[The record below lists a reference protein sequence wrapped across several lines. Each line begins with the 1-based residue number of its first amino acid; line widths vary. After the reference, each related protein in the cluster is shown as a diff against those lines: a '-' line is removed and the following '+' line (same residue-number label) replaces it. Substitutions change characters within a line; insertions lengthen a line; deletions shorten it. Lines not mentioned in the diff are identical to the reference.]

1 MGYFKFNTDEFKFFE
16 RANRIVA
23 ETLSLLE
30 KQVRPGI
37 TTLELD
43 KIAEDFIL
51 SNDAEPAFK
60 GYGNKKNPFP
70 GTVCTSI
77 DEIVVHGIP
86 NNDPL
91 KEGQIIS
98 LDVGAKYKGFFGD
111 SAITCFVGE
120 VSAEKRRLSE
130 ITEQSLFIGLEQAVD
145 RKKIYDISR
154 AIQTFV
160 EQNGYNVTRELVG
173 HGIGRVL
180 HDDPPVPNFV
190 PLLLHRGDY
199 PNWKLQKGLALAIEP
214 MVQMGM
220 RDTVTLKDGWTV
232 TTKDK
237 MPAAHWEHT
246 VIVDEGKPIIMTLRS

>member
-1 MGYFKFNTDEFKFFE
+1 LGYFKFNTDEFKFFE

-23 ETLSLLE
+23 ETLTLLQ
-30 KQVRPGI
+30 KYVKPGA
-37 TTLELD
+37 TTFELD
-43 KIAEDFIL
+43 KIAEDFIR

-70 GTVCTSI
+70 GTVCTSVNEVI
-77 DEIVVHGIP
+77 VHGIP
-86 NNDPL
+86 NKEPL

-120 VSAEKRRLSE
+120 VNEDLKRLSE
-130 ITEQSLFIGLEQAVD
+130 ITEKSLFLGIEQAVE

-154 AIQTFV
+154 AVQTFV
-160 EQNGYNVTRELVG
+160 ESNGYNVTRELVG

-199 PNWKLQKGLALAIEP
+199 PNWKLQNGLAIAIEP
-214 MVQMGM
+214 MVQMGA
-220 RDTVTLKDGWTV
+220 RDSITLQDGWTIV
-232 TTKDK
+232 TKDRK
-237 MPAAHWEHT
+237 PAAHWEHT
-246 VIVDEGKPIIMTLRS
+246 IVINENKPIIMTLRN

>member
-23 ETLSLLE
+23 ETLSLLQ
-30 KQVRPGI
+30 KTVKPGV

-43 KIAEDFIL
+43 KIAEDFIR
-51 SNDAEPAFK
+51 SKDAEPAFK

-86 NNDPL
+86 NNVPL
-91 KEGQIIS
+91 TEGQMIS

-120 VSAEKRRLSE
+120 VSEEKKRLSE
-130 ITEQSLFIGLEQAVD
+130 ITEQSLFLGIEQAID

-154 AIQTFV
+154 AIQMFI

-173 HGIGRVL
+173 HGIGRAL

-190 PLLLHRGDY
+190 PLLLHRKDY

-214 MVQMGM
+214 MVQMGQKE
-220 RDTVTLKDGWTV
+220 TVTLKDGWSV
-232 TTKDK
+232 ATKDK
-237 MPAAHWEHT
+237 LPAAHWEHT
-246 VIVDEGKPIIMTLRS
+246 IVVDEGKPIIMTLRN

>member
-23 ETLSLLE
+23 ETLTLLQ
-30 KQVRPGI
+30 KYVKPGA
-37 TTLELD
+37 TTFELD
-43 KIAEDFIL
+43 KIAEDFIR

-70 GTVCTSI
+70 GTVCTSVNEVI
-77 DEIVVHGIP
+77 VHGIP
-86 NNDPL
+86 NKEPL

-120 VSAEKRRLSE
+120 VNEDLKRLSE
-130 ITEQSLFIGLEQAVD
+130 ITEKSLFLGIEQAVE

-154 AIQTFV
+154 AVQTFV
-160 EQNGYNVTRELVG
+160 ESNGYNVTRELVG

-199 PNWKLQKGLALAIEP
+199 PNWKLQNGLAIAIEP
-214 MVQMGM
+214 MVQMGA
-220 RDTVTLKDGWTV
+220 RDSITLQDGWTIV
-232 TTKDK
+232 TKDRK
-237 MPAAHWEHT
+237 PAAHWEHT
-246 VIVDEGKPIIMTLRS
+246 IVINENKPIIMTLRN